1 MTSPPRRTHSH
12 NRRVCRVRG
21 FEGVL
26 NRKWAAVVPVLVP
39 FLFAGITGVWPAR
52 QDAADHDTLLITP
65 VTQGIFHLPHTGV
78 TLEIGYA
85 AVNGPAHVTVTRT
98 PSGRF
103 AVAASDTYSAPLGR
117 FEMPLVANLPDGQ
130 TVLIGWPG
138 EIAPGPDPDDAASPD
153 AGRWLVVFDAHGIY
167 AQPAWAPLP
176 DRIVYLGP
184 LEHYAP
190 DLIAHDL
197 AWGTLSYTASPP
209 RERSILRTETRNGQ
223 TITTPLPT
231 AARATRYR
239 DRFLPEDKGNPGG
252 FTLLGWARESD
263 LPDVARAL
271 RATIPND
278 PDLPSPGAP
287 RAPISLI
294 LPFDCATDWVVSWGY
309 HHSTPQNRFAVDF
322 AAVAPAG
329 PGTPVYAAHAGTV
342 YLKRYGTA
350 DHPIDVGL
358 AARVAAADG
367 VTSTVYG
374 HLDVPATLALWSLD
388 PAALPDFEWIEVGQ
402 AVQGQVIS
410 VMGRTGYATGPH
422 IHFALW
428 SWDQSLYQPVP
439 LGPLTE
445 FPRGLRIPAAR
456 RSGCEVYRR

>member
-1 MTSPPRRTHSH
+1 
-12 NRRVCRVRG
+12 
-21 FEGVL
+21 VL
-26 NRKWAAVVPVLVP
+26 DRKWAWVVPLFVP
-39 FLFAGITGVWPAR
+39 LFLAGIIGFSPAH
-52 QDAADHDTLLITP
+52 QDATDRDTLLITP
-65 VTQGIFHLPHTGV
+65 TTQGMLHLPQTGV

-85 AVNGPAHVTVTRT
+85 AVNGPAHVTITRT
-98 PSGRF
+98 PSGRL
-103 AVAASDTYSAPLGR
+103 AVSATDTYGAPLSR
-117 FEMPLVANLPDGQ
+117 FEMPLVADLPGGQ
-130 TVLIGWPG
+130 TVLVGWPG
-138 EIAPGPDPDDAASPD
+138 EIASGPDQGDPASPD

-167 AQPAWAPLP
+167 AQPAWAALP

-184 LEHYAP
+184 LEHYRP

-197 AWGTLSYTASPP
+197 TWGALSYTASPP
-209 RERSILRTETRNGQ
+209 RERSILRMETRDGQ
-223 TITTPLPT
+223 AITTSLPT

-239 DRFLPEDKGNPGG
+239 DRFFPEDKGNPGG
-252 FTLLGWARESD
+252 FMLLGWARESD

-278 PDLPSPGAP
+278 PDLPAPGAP

-322 AAVAPAG
+322 AADVPAG
-329 PGTPVYAAHAGTV
+329 AHIPVYAAHSGTV
-342 YLKRYGTA
+342 YLKRYGTP
-350 DHPIDVGL
+350 DHLIDIGL
-358 AARVAAADG
+358 AARVVALDG

-374 HLDVPATLALWSLD
+374 HLDVDATLALWNLD
-388 PAALPDFEWIEVGQ
+388 PAALPDFEWVKVGE
-402 AVQGQVIS
+402 AAQGQMIG

-445 FPRGLRIPAAR
+445 FRRGLRIPAAR
-456 RSGCEVYRR
+456 HGCELYQR